1 MRTASDPVLR
11 AAASHDALRVVCVR
25 LYCLGLHVYEVARIA
40 RVTGHFV
47 YQAADDADVVRTSGL
62 PARCAAEHMAM
73 WRERQRGVPV
83 SLIAAQRG
91 KTYSAVYT
99 AIMRIGDMTATW
111 RREAWQRHR
120 AGVGWPAIAR
130 EFGMRS
136 RTACREVS
144 AYARFMRAAEPDT
157 LEHGHIAIPCSGAT
171 RTAKTMHVVLAN
183 ILLCSTIGEL
193 AERIG
198 VGRST
203 VRRAIMAA
211 VDKGLL
217 GYDGRR
223 GHGYTVQLRLSSGG
237 EYGS

>member
-1 MRTASDPVLR
+1 MRRGGDPVLR
-11 AAASHDALRVVCVR
+11 ATASHDALRAACVQ

-47 YQAADDADVVRTSGL
+47 YQAAEEADVVRTSGL
-62 PARCAAEHMAM
+62 PSRCAAEHMAM

-83 SLIAAQRG
+83 SVIAVQRG
-91 KTYSAVYT
+91 KSYSGAYT
-99 AIMRIGDMTATW
+99 AIRRVGDMAATW

-120 AGVGWPAIAR
+120 AGVGWLAIAR
-130 EFGMRS
+130 EFGVRS

-144 AYARFMRAAEPDT
+144 AYARFMRAAEPET

-171 RTAKTMHVVLAN
+171 RPAKTMHVVLAN
-183 ILLCSTIGEL
+183 ILLCSTLGEL

-203 VRRAIMAA
+203 VRRAITAA
-211 VDKGLL
+211 VDKGLI
-217 GYDGRR
+217 GYEGRR
-223 GHGYTVQLRLSSGG
+223 GLGYTARLRLSA
-237 EYGS
+237 